1 MKEAQERRMTME
13 RTGHGTLTEVDEKE
27 FLPEVTT
34 THRVVAHF
42 YHQEFERCRICLLYT
57 SPSPRD

>member
-34 THRVVAHF
+34 THRVVGAF
-42 YHQEFERCRICLLYT
+42 LSSRV
-57 SPSPRD
+57 